1 LTATPDGNVG
11 ITTYTGNGV
20 AGYWNF
26 DNGANLAL
34 APTNIDAGGAGSGE
48 AARLRGTRKIVNGY
62 TNSYAYS
69 TVLAAGGTPTVA
81 YTATDNSV
89 MSVKITF
96 AVEGSNSVW
105 EQFDVSAVIDSTGN
119 NVNFTVSNRVK
130 RDLAIA
136 DTAVTAAIDGSD
148 RITISL
154 NLDASQTGGGWSS
167 FDAVEFGL
175 MAG

>member
-1 LTATPDGNVG
+1 M
-11 ITTYTGNGV
+11 
-20 AGYWNF
+20 
-26 DNGANLAL
+26 
-34 APTNIDAGGAGSGE
+34 
-48 AARLRGTRKIVNGY
+48 
-62 TNSYAYS
+62 
-69 TVLAAGGTPTVA
+69 A

-96 AVEGSNSVW
+96 AVEGANGVW

-119 NVNFTVSNRVK
+119 DINFTVSNRVK
-130 RDLAIA
+130 RDNAIP
-136 DTAVTAAIDGSD
+136 DTVVTAAVDGSD

-154 NLDASQTGGGWSS
+154 NLDGSQTGGWAS